1 MDNIEEVSPTAALE
15 AEMEEISGWV
25 VERFVEDRDIKQLLI
40 QRGLDEDAI
49 DMLYQTLL
57 SRNVLYE
64 YMLYGAWLN
73 TRAHA
78 QEISN
83 NIKSLVQTINN
94 YPFQLSIEAPLITIT
109 RWNTLGTAPLGS
121 QEFETDKT
129 GSGSLTDFLSGL
141 ADFIEKVPEDDKDY
155 FYLDFIS
162 KRGGNKK
169 GNSKFKNY
177 LIQRIYQII
186 KAADT
191 DPLNVNHD
199 NRRGRNVITAKIV
212 TAILGLEEPI
222 TPNNVSQVRSKNRH
236 RNDMHWHTK

>member
-49 DMLYQTLL
+49 DMLYQLA

-64 YMLYGAWLN
+64 YMDVSAMSE
-73 TRAHA
+73 HA
-78 QEISN
+78 STPQEISN

-186 KAADT
+186 KAFDT

>member
-49 DMLYQTLL
+49 DMLYQLA

-64 YMLYGAWLN
+64 YMDVSAMSE
-73 TRAHA
+73 HA
-78 QEISN
+78 STPQEISN

-109 RWNTLGTAPLGS
+109 RWNALGTAPLGS

-129 GSGSLTDFLSGL
+129 GSCSLTGFLSGL

-186 KAADT
+186 KAFDT

-212 TAILGLEEPI
+212 TAILDLEEPI

>member
-49 DMLYQTLL
+49 DMLYQLA

-64 YMLYGAWLN
+64 YMDVSAMSE
-73 TRAHA
+73 HA
-78 QEISN
+78 STPQEISN

-109 RWNTLGTAPLGS
+109 RWNTVGTAPLGS
-121 QEFETDKT
+121 QEFEIDKT
-129 GSGSLTDFLSGL
+129 GSCSLTGFLSGL

-186 KAADT
+186 KAFDT

>member
-1 MDNIEEVSPTAALE
+1 MDNIEEVNTTKAVE
-15 AEMEEISGWV
+15 AEMEEISGGV
-25 VERFVEDRDIKQLLI
+25 VERLVKDGDIKQLLI

-49 DMLYQTLL
+49 DMLYQLA

-64 YMLYGAWLN
+64 YMDVSAMSE
-73 TRAHA
+73 HA
-78 QEISN
+78 STPQEISN

-94 YPFQLSIEAPLITIT
+94 YPFKLSIEAPLITIT

>member
-49 DMLYQTLL
+49 DMLYQLA

-64 YMLYGAWLN
+64 YMDVSAMSE
-73 TRAHA
+73 HA
-78 QEISN
+78 STPQEISN
-83 NIKSLVQTINN
+83 TITSLVQTINN

-109 RWNTLGTAPLGS
+109 RWNALGTAPLGS

>member
-15 AEMEEISGWV
+15 AEMEEISGGV
-25 VERFVEDRDIKQLLI
+25 VERLVKDGDIKQLLI

-49 DMLYQTLL
+49 DMLYQLA

-64 YMLYGAWLN
+64 YMDVSAMSE
-73 TRAHA
+73 HA
-78 QEISN
+78 STPQEISN

-109 RWNTLGTAPLGS
+109 RWNALGTAPLGS

-129 GSGSLTDFLSGL
+129 GSCSLTGFLSGL

-186 KAADT
+186 KAFDT

-212 TAILGLEEPI
+212 TAILDLEEPI

>member
-49 DMLYQTLL
+49 DMLYQLA

-64 YMLYGAWLN
+64 YMDVSAMSE
-73 TRAHA
+73 HA
-78 QEISN
+78 STPQEISN

-109 RWNTLGTAPLGS
+109 RWNALGTAPLGS

>member
-15 AEMEEISGWV
+15 AEMEEISGGV
-25 VERFVEDRDIKQLLI
+25 VERLVKDRDIKQLLI

-49 DMLYQTLL
+49 DILYQLA

-64 YMLYGAWLN
+64 YMDVSAMSE
-73 TRAHA
+73 HA
-78 QEISN
+78 STPQEISN

>member
-15 AEMEEISGWV
+15 AEMEEISGGV
-25 VERFVEDRDIKQLLI
+25 VERLVKDGDIKQLLI

-49 DMLYQTLL
+49 DILYRLA

-64 YMLYGAWLN
+64 YMDVSAMSE
-73 TRAHA
+73 HA
-78 QEISN
+78 STPQEISN

-121 QEFETDKT
+121 QEFEIDKT
-129 GSGSLTDFLSGL
+129 GSCSLTGFLSGL

-186 KAADT
+186 KAFDT

>member
-1 MDNIEEVSPTAALE
+1 MDNIEKCKMYHKQLKLR
-15 AEMEEISGWV
+15 MEEISGRV

-49 DMLYQTLL
+49 DILYRLA

-64 YMLYGAWLN
+64 YMDVSAMSE
-73 TRAHA
+73 HA
-78 QEISN
+78 STPQEISN

>member
-1 MDNIEEVSPTAALE
+1 MDNIEEVNTTTAVE
-15 AEMEEISGWV
+15 AEMEEISGGV
-25 VERFVEDRDIKQLLI
+25 VERLVKDRDIKQLLI

-49 DMLYQTLL
+49 DILYRLA

-64 YMLYGAWLN
+64 YMDVSAMSE
-73 TRAHA
+73 HA
-78 QEISN
+78 STPQEISN

-121 QEFETDKT
+121 QEFEIDKT
-129 GSGSLTDFLSGL
+129 GSCSLTGFLSGL

-186 KAADT
+186 KAFDT

>member
-1 MDNIEEVSPTAALE
+1 MDNIEEVNTTKAVE
-15 AEMEEISGWV
+15 AEMEEISGGV
-25 VERFVEDRDIKQLLI
+25 VERLVKDGDIKQLLI

-49 DMLYQTLL
+49 DMLYQLA

-64 YMLYGAWLN
+64 YMDVSAMSE
-73 TRAHA
+73 HA
-78 QEISN
+78 STPQEISN

-109 RWNTLGTAPLGS
+109 RWNALGTAPLGS

-129 GSGSLTDFLSGL
+129 GSCSLTGFLSGL

-186 KAADT
+186 KAFDT

-212 TAILGLEEPI
+212 TAILDLEEPI

>member
-1 MDNIEEVSPTAALE
+1 MDNIEEVNTTKAVE
-15 AEMEEISGWV
+15 AEMEEISGGV
-25 VERFVEDRDIKQLLI
+25 VERLVKDRDIKQLLI

-49 DMLYQTLL
+49 DILYRLA

-64 YMLYGAWLN
+64 YMDVSAMSE
-73 TRAHA
+73 HA
-78 QEISN
+78 STPQEILN

-121 QEFETDKT
+121 QEFEIDKT
-129 GSGSLTDFLSGL
+129 GSCSLTGFLSGL

>member
-49 DMLYQTLL
+49 DMLYQLA

-64 YMLYGAWLN
+64 YMDVSAMSE
-73 TRAHA
+73 HA
-78 QEISN
+78 STPQEISN

-121 QEFETDKT
+121 QEFEIDKT